1 MRAVPRDV
9 SASLFNQRQ
18 ENNRAGN
25 SLPRSVRLSDQGLI
39 RKALNQKPHQSPFFA
54 KHTLAHDAMG
64 FALTVPKK
72 LAKRAV
78 DRYRIKR
85 MLRETYRKNQH
96 SQDQIL
102 VMRLRKAIGAGTSG
116 RLRSFESKKM
126 QQEIESL
133 LK

>member
-39 RKALNQKPHQSPFFA
+39 RKALNQKPQQSTFFA
-54 KHTLAHDAMG
+54 KHALAHDSMG
-64 FALTVPKK
+64 LALTVPKK

-78 DRYRIKR
+78 DRNRIKR
-85 MLRETYRKNQH
+85 MLREIYRKNQH
-96 SQDQIL
+96 SKDQIV
-102 VMRLRKAIGAGTSG
+102 VMRLRRAIGTGASG
-116 RLRSFESKKM
+116 RLRRLECQKM

-133 LK
+133 LR